1 MTLRAA
7 TRVLVTGEPRET
19 IAVADRGLAY
29 GDGVFETLLLDAGE
43 PVWWD
48 AHLARLRRGCAALG
62 IPCPDPNLLREE
74 AARLAHGGAR
84 SVLKLTVTRGVST
97 RGYAAPA
104 ELPAT
109 RIVSLAPWPGDAPAS
124 VLQGVDVRW
133 CRTTLA
139 LQPLLA
145 GLKHLNRLEQV
156 LARREWDDP
165 AIAEGLVC
173 DTEGRVI
180 SATAANL
187 FLVRE
192 GRLFTPALTRCGV
205 AGTCRDWIL
214 HHAAVRVQDI
224 ERDAVLGAD
233 ELFLS
238 SSLRGILP
246 VARLDGHQYAP
257 GPMTRQLQHAL
268 WQAVPA
274 LRPDP
279 GVTA

>member
-1 MTLRAA
+1 MTLRT
-7 TRVLVTGEPRET
+7 TRVLVNGEPGET
-19 IAVADRGLAY
+19 ISVADRGLAY
-29 GDGVFETLLLDAGE
+29 GDGVFETLLLDAGQ

-48 AHLARLRRGCAALG
+48 AHLARLQRGCDALG
-62 IPCPDPNLLREE
+62 IRCPEPRLLREE
-74 AARLAHGGAR
+74 VARLAHDAAR
-84 SVLKLTVTRGVST
+84 GVLKLTLTRGVST

-104 ELPAT
+104 ELSPT
-109 RIVSLAPWPGDAPAS
+109 RIVSLAPWPGIAPAS
-124 VLQGVDVRW
+124 VQQGVEVRW

-139 LQPLLA
+139 RQPLLA

-156 LARREWDDP
+156 LARREWDDA

-187 FLVRE
+187 FLVRD
-192 GRLFTPALTRCGV
+192 GRLSTPALTRCGV
-205 AGTCRDWIL
+205 EGTCRDWVL
-214 HHAAVRVQDI
+214 QQTAVGVQDI
-224 ERDAVLGAD
+224 DREAVLGAD

-279 GVTA
+279 GVTT